1 MSEATAVPKKR
12 VMSEATYHLPK
23 AKIQKDALSWFFW
36 TLPIAAAGLCAWFI
50 LNDFVFAGPAIT
62 VYFQDAQGLQEQNS
76 VIKYRG
82 IQVGQVRSLKLAGK
96 EQTVAVQIRLDHS
109 ASDIARAGSVFWIV
123 RPRLSVGSVSG
134 LQTIVSGSYVAV
146 QPGTGPK
153 TNVFTGVA
161 EAPVVVPPGVT
172 ITLLA
177 NDMDSLEAQSGIFY
191 RGVQVGEVT
200 AVHLDQNARFVVVE
214 VLIQQAYAPLVRTDS
229 EFWNAGGINAHVG
242 LFSGLQISAESA
254 ATLVSGGLS
263 FATPEKYGPAVTNG
277 SIFFLNEK
285 PDPKWQ
291 SWSPSIP
298 LGRIMPE
305 APKIKSPMP
314 QISPQ
319 ISE

>member
-1 MSEATAVPKKR
+1 MSEATLKRR
-12 VMSEATYHLPK
+12 VMSEVTQHLPK

-36 TLPIAAAGLCAWFI
+36 ALPVAAALLCVWFVLHDVI
-50 LNDFVFAGPAIT
+50 FAGPTIT
-62 VYFQDAQGLQEQNS
+62 IYFQDAQGLQEQNS
-76 VIKYRG
+76 MLRYRG
-82 IQVGQVRSLKLAGK
+82 IKVGGIESLKLAGAGK
-96 EQTVAVQIRLDHS
+96 AVEVKVKLNHS
-109 ASDIARAGSVFWIV
+109 AADVARQGSLFWIV
-123 RPRLSVGSVSG
+123 HPELKLGEVSG
-134 LQTIVSGSYVAV
+134 LQTIVSGSYITV
-146 QPGTGPK
+146 QPGTGVR

-161 EAPVVVPPGVT
+161 EAPVVVPPGVQ

-177 NDMDSLEAQSGIFY
+177 DNLDSLEAQSGIFY

-200 AVHLDQNARFVVVE
+200 GVHLDQNARSVVVE
-214 VLIQQAYAPLVRTDS
+214 ALIQQAYAPLVRTDS

-254 ATLVSGGLS
+254 QTLVSGGIS

-277 SIFFLNEK
+277 SIFYLNDK

-291 SWSPSIP
+291 SWSPNIP
-298 LGRIMPE
+298 LGRMMPE

-319 ISE
+319 IRE